1 MTSPVISAVAST
13 ATPAA
18 KTMAPRTRLMLET
31 PVLPTLL
38 RLSLPNVMNLLA
50 FVGLITFDGLFVGR
64 LGPEALAGVTL
75 VFPWVML
82 IQHTAASGM
91 GGGVTSAVARALG
104 AGNRERADALAYH
117 AFLLALAMG
126 AAFSA
131 VLLAISPIV
140 FRWMGGRDAM
150 LAAAFAYSNVAFSGA
165 IAICLLNTL
174 ANVVRGTGNMTLP
187 AAAIIGSVI
196 GHIMLSPAL
205 IFGVGPMPPLG
216 PAGAGWGL
224 VISFTIGSSYLFWHL
239 RSGRSPVT
247 LRLTGVVLRWDM
259 FVDILKVGI
268 PGLFN
273 VAITNLTVVVMTGV
287 AASIGVEA
295 AVAYGMG
302 ARLEYILI
310 PLAFGFGTSIVAM
323 VGTNWGAKQYQRARR
338 IAWTGGATVALACG
352 VVGVFFAVLPELWMG
367 LFSRDETI
375 VRLGASYL
383 RTVGPFYVF
392 YGLGMALYFAT
403 QGLGSPVFAVA
414 ANALRLAVGA
424 GAALLAIRALGA
436 DEQGLFWSIA
446 LGFLAYGLATAL
458 ALSRVKIPRA

>member
-1 MTSPVISAVAST
+1 
-13 ATPAA
+13 
-18 KTMAPRTRLMLET
+18 
-31 PVLPTLL
+31 
-38 RLSLPNVMNLLA
+38 
-50 FVGLITFDGLFVGR
+50 
-64 LGPEALAGVTL
+64 
-75 VFPWVML
+75 
-82 IQHTAASGM
+82 
-91 GGGVTSAVARALG
+91 
-104 AGNRERADALAYH
+104 
-117 AFLLALAMG
+117 
-126 AAFSA
+126 
-131 VLLAISPIV
+131 
-140 FRWMGGRDAM
+140 
-150 LAAAFAYSNVAFSGA
+150 
-165 IAICLLNTL
+165 
-174 ANVVRGTGNMTLP
+174 
-187 AAAIIGSVI
+187 
-196 GHIMLSPAL
+196 
-205 IFGVGPMPPLG
+205 MPPLG